1 MQFVARVGTPDG
13 RVLEETLSASDEL
26 ALRSELD
33 KRGYHI
39 FEVRRRG
46 VSRGLAM
53 PGASAV
59 RRGLRRKRI
68 PDAEFMVFN
77 QELAALLKAG
87 LPLLQTLDLMLERMK
102 DPRFRSVLTDVR
114 DRVKSGED
122 LSEAFAVHGD
132 LFPRLYPSSLKAGE
146 RSGELEKVIRRFI
159 RYMKMVLDARRKVIS
174 ALIYPA
180 VLVGLSIAMIV
191 VMAIFVVPK
200 FSVFFKDLNVQLPL
214 LTRITLGASRFANA
228 RPFLLWNWAWILLGV
243 MAGVFAL
250 RRLGETPEGRAA
262 LDRVKL
268 RLPLMGPVL
277 HRFALS
283 EFSRSLSTLLSGG
296 IPLVPALEIAVSS
309 VGNAYVRRLLEP
321 TVQKVREGKPFNAAL
336 EESGAFVDMAIDMV
350 KVGEATGSLDEMLLS
365 VSEFLDEQVETRMA
379 RLLSLVEPMMLV
391 FMGIIIGLL
400 LVSIYLPL
408 FSMLGQTQ
416 T

>member
-1 MQFVARVGTPDG
+1 MQFLARVGTPDG
-13 RVLEETLSASDEL
+13 RVLEEVHTASDEVS
-26 ALRSELD
+26 LRSELD

-46 VSRGLAM
+46 LPTTQSVAQSLR
-53 PGASAV
+53 PG
-59 RRGLRRKRI
+59 GRRKRI
-68 PDAEFMVFN
+68 PDTEFLVFN
-77 QELAALLKAG
+77 QEMAALLKAG
-87 LPLLQTLDLMLERMK
+87 LPLLQALELMLERMSNPTFK
-102 DPRFRSVLTDVR
+102 AVLTDVR

-122 LSEAFAVHGD
+122 LSDAFAVHGN

-159 RYMKMVLDARRKVIS
+159 RYMKLVLDARKKVIS

-180 VLVGLSIAMIV
+180 VLVGLSITMIV
-191 VMAIFVVPK
+191 VMAVVVVPK
-200 FSVFFKDLNVQLPL
+200 FSVFFSDLDVQLPL
-214 LTRITLGASRFANA
+214 LTRITLGISRFANA
-228 RPFLLWNWAWILLGV
+228 RTLFLWNWAWGLVL
-243 MAGVFAL
+243 ATAAFFFL
-250 RRLGETPEGRAA
+250 RRLGETAEGRSAI
-262 LDRVKL
+262 DRVKL
-268 RLPLMGPVL
+268 RLPLIGSVL

-309 VGNAYVRRLLEP
+309 VGNAHIRRLLEP
-321 TVQKVREGKPFNAAL
+321 TVQAVREGRSFNAAL
-336 EESGAFVDMAIDMV
+336 EQSGVFVEMAIDMV

-379 RLLSLVEPMMLV
+379 RLLTLVEPMMLV
-391 FMGIIIGLL
+391 FMGLIIALL
-400 LVSIYLPL
+400 LISIYLPL
-408 FSMLGQTQ
+408 FSMLGQSQ